1 MTFKEKREEKI
12 FGSVCPLDDPYAAGY
27 RGECQNFRDS
37 KSNILKSNISMSN
50 VSMSDVSMTNE
61 VRERLWTIVSRLE
74 SETCRWKVVEHF
86 CAFLFSPIGLCVPPG
101 VLEVGQSEL
110 YDVSKLRFNER
121 VYPKIG
127 RRQSFEENVEE
138 NDFLLKPPRLGF
150 IILVHKD
157 ASAAVQLLE
166 TIYR

>member
-1 MTFKEKREEKI
+1 
-12 FGSVCPLDDPYAAGY
+12 
-27 RGECQNFRDS
+27 
-37 KSNILKSNISMSN
+37 
-50 VSMSDVSMTNE
+50 
-61 VRERLWTIVSRLE
+61 VSRLE

-86 CAFLFSPIGLCVPPG
+86 CAFLFSQIGLCVPPG